1 MQIIPETILKPED
14 TVPCFQLTLLLMI
27 FLLLSGGCSNG
38 KQEPAAKKEPPPL
51 SVETITVHKE
61 PVPIQLEYTGKT
73 EAVKRV
79 EVRAR
84 VAGTLEKI
92 LFTEGDHVEQGQ
104 RLFTIEQTAY
114 QAALDQALAK
124 RELDNASLR
133 LAKADVAR
141 YRPLVAEDLA
151 PRVTLEQYQAKEAE
165 LRAKIKADEA
175 AVREAR
181 LNLSYTE
188 ITAPIAGAVSRS
200 YVDVGNI
207 VGYGDKTLLTTIV
220 ADDPMYAYFN
230 PTEEQFQI
238 MRRYKSKNV
247 LDARVRVPATGSIIK
262 RGPHRGHVDFVDNR
276 IDRMTGTISMR
287 AVVENPKHDLLEGTF
302 VYVDVFVTDK
312 IPFIMVPPRAILE
325 DQQGSFV
332 YTVDANNTAARKN
345 VKRGFEG
352 RLYVQIKDGLADG
365 DRLIISAL
373 ARVKPGIKVTPQDVS
388 KEKGVKAALNKELP
402 TRGE

>member
-1 MQIIPETILKPED
+1 MLRNALILIILLFSFCGCQNGQQEQ
-14 TVPCFQLTLLLMI
+14 VP
-27 FLLLSGGCSNG
+27 
-38 KQEPAAKKEPPPL
+38 KKEAAPL
-51 SVETITVHKE
+51 AVEYLTIHKE
-61 PVPIQLEYTGKT
+61 PIPIWLEYTGKT
-73 EAVKRV
+73 EAAKRV

-84 VAGTLEKI
+84 VAGALEKV
-92 LFTEGDHVEQGQ
+92 LFTEGDHVDQGQ
-104 RLFTIEQTAY
+104 KLFTIEQTTY

-124 RELDNASLR
+124 RELDNASLQ
-133 LAKADVAR
+133 LARADVAR

-151 PRVTLEQYQAKEAE
+151 PRATLEQYQAKVAE

-175 AVREAR
+175 AIREAR

-188 ITAPIAGAVSRS
+188 ITAPITGVISRS

-230 PTEEQFQI
+230 PPEEQFQI
-238 MRRYKSKNV
+238 MRQYKSRDV
-247 LDARVRVPATGSIIK
+247 LAARVRVPATRSIIK
-262 RGPHRGHVDFVDNR
+262 RGPYKGHVDFGDNR
-276 IDRMTGTISMR
+276 VDRMTGTISMR

-352 RLYVQIKDGLADG
+352 RLYVQIKEGLTDG

-373 ARVKPGIKVTPQDVS
+373 ARIKPGIKVTPKDVS
-388 KEKGVKAALNKELP
+388 DQKGIMAAMKKEQMEPGN
-402 TRGE
+402 